1 MALTNSLSLLMLAA
15 SAGVGRADENPALA
29 RELLA
34 DASLRASLAEGPTGE
49 SGKDDKGF
57 FIKTGATRLNLGAR
71 LEYRFIAN
79 QREDDALDD
88 ELTTGFGF
96 RRIRVTAKGSLTD
109 ELGYS
114 IQGNFG
120 NGTSLGLTDAYM
132 SWKFDDKTVLRAG
145 QLKVPLLKEE
155 IISHT
160 RQLAAERSIV
170 NSVFTQDYSQGVDL
184 VITQDATRLGLA
196 LSDGLRTLNT
206 DFDAGTEADFAATA
220 RAEYKFSGDWK
231 NFDAFTSFP
240 TGKEASYVGAAL
252 HYQSGGSTGGTN
264 DRDLLE
270 YTIDASIKGPGWN
283 AYAAFVGRREE
294 VAAGD
299 FNDAGFLVQG
309 GYFLSDQWEAFA
321 RYAHVMPDSDR
332 VNGGDFREVTLGAN
346 YYFFPES
353 TAVRFTG
360 DVNYDLDDTIGSS
373 SIVRTSAANGLL
385 PSAEDGQVSLRL
397 QLLVSF

>member
-1 MALTNSLSLLMLAA
+1 MALTNGLSLMMLVAA
-15 SAGVGRADENPALA
+15 AGVARAEDNPALA

-34 DASLRASLAEGPTGE
+34 EASLRSSLADGLTGE

-88 ELTTGFGF
+88 DLTTGFGY
-96 RRIRVTAKGSLTD
+96 RRIRVTAKGSLTE
-109 ELGYS
+109 ELGFAV
-114 IQGNFG
+114 QGNFG

-132 SWKFDDKTVLRAG
+132 SWKFDDKTLLRAG

-160 RQLAAERSIV
+160 RQLAAERSVV

-184 VITQDATRLGLA
+184 VLTQDVTRLGLA
-196 LSDGLRTLNT
+196 VSDGLRTLNT

-231 NFDAFTSFP
+231 HFDAFTSFAK
-240 TGKEASYVGAAL
+240 GKDAAYVGAAL
-252 HYQSGGSTGGTN
+252 HYQSGGETGGTN
-264 DRDLLE
+264 ERDLFE
-270 YTIDASIKGPGWN
+270 YTVDATIKGAGWN
-283 AYAAFVGRREE
+283 AFAAFVGRREE

-299 FNDAGFLVQG
+299 FNDAGFLLQG
-309 GYFLSDQWEAFA
+309 GYFLNDQWEAIA

-332 VNGGDFREVTLGAN
+332 VNGDDFRELTLGAN

-360 DVNYDLDDTIGSS
+360 EINYDFDDTVGSS

-385 PSAEDGQVSLRL
+385 PSAEDGQIYLRL